1 MNAEGVGQ
9 PYTLVV
15 GIDYS
20 ELSRLVLKEAVF
32 LASTQEHSHI
42 HLVHAAPIANAA
54 AGLLST
60 ADPTLGSAAANAPL
74 GPAMPSGEE
83 MSNSMQQYVEQVLG
97 DLAQESPTGDRM
109 GGIHWTTHLRRSDPA
124 HVLAQLASDT
134 EADLILVGTHGRRGL
149 TRFLLG
155 SVAEAVVRLAPCPV
169 LVVRPRGAQ
178 AAAGDVKIEPPCPD
192 CVAVRHASKGKVF
205 WCERHS
211 EHHDRAHTYH
221 FTPFRDSRQ
230 SGMLLHPL
238 D

>member
-1 MNAEGVGQ
+1 MNAEVVHQ

-15 GIDYS
+15 GLDYS

-32 LASTQEHSHI
+32 FACSQKQSHI
-42 HLVHAAPIANAA
+42 HLLHAAPSRDAV
-54 AGLLST
+54 AGLLSS
-60 ADPTLGSAAANAPL
+60 ADPSMSSGVASAPL
-74 GPAMPSGEE
+74 ALE
-83 MSNSMQQYVEQVLG
+83 MSKNMQRYVEQVLAE
-97 DLAQESPTGDRM
+97 LAQNN
-109 GGIHWTTHLRRSDPA
+109 GIAGIRWTTHLRHSEPA
-124 HVLAQLASDT
+124 RALAQLASDT

-178 AAAGDVKIEPPCPD
+178 SAAEDVKIEPPCPD
-192 CVAVRHASKGKVF
+192 CLAARNASDGKVF

-211 EHHDRAHTYH
+211 QHHEHAHTYH
-221 FTPFRDSRQ
+221 FTPYRDSHQ
-230 SGMLLHPL
+230 SGLLLHPI